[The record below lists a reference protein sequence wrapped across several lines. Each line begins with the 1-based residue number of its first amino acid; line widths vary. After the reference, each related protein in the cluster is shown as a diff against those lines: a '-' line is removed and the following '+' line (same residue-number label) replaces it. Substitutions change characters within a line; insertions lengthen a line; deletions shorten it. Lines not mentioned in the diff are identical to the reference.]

1 MMNYEV
7 NEYYSKKVFW
17 SSVFAGVIAV
27 IAISI
32 LLSMLATSL
41 GFSMVEPLSDDP
53 VNGVGSSVIVWAI
66 CILISLA
73 SGGYLAGRLVS
84 SAGMIHGFLVW
95 ATTLIIALFFGGMLI
110 SGVLSITGSAINS
123 MASVTGN
130 IATGATSVMSNSF
143 SGISDSD
150 STLLDNLMDKT
161 DSKDMKDNVLRA
173 LHKSNIPSLQ
183 PEFLEKQL
191 QEAKNDIGAAV
202 KQMALNPDNSDSI
215 LQELIDKLKNR
226 GETITKDV
234 DRNSLVKVLS
244 DNTSYSQ
251 SEINQIADNIINAKN
266 KAAAQFNEQLNNVQQ
281 GLEQFKQQALVT
293 ADQTTSTLA
302 KSSLVAFF
310 SLLLGCIV
318 SSIAGAY
325 GARKNRIN
333 IPH

>member
-17 SSVFAGVIAV
+17 SSIFAGVIAV
-27 IAISI
+27 IAISV

-73 SGGYLAGRLVS
+73 GGGYLAGRLVS
-84 SAGMIHGFLVW
+84 AGGMIHGFLVW
-95 ATTLIIALFFGGMLI
+95 ATTLIVALFFGGMLI
-110 SGVLSITGSAINS
+110 SGILSLTGNAIS
-123 MASVTGN
+123 SVASVTGN
-130 IATGATSVMSNSF
+130 IASGATSVMSNSL
-143 SGISDSD
+143 SGFGDPNSALLGNFMDNADS
-150 STLLDNLMDKT
+150 N
-161 DSKDMKDNVLRA
+161 DMKDNVIRA
-173 LHKSNIPSLQ
+173 LRKSNIPSLQ

-191 QEAKNDIGAAV
+191 QEAKNDISAAV
-202 KQMALNPDNSDSI
+202 KQMALNPDSSDSI
-215 LQELIDKLKNR
+215 LQELTNKLKDR
-226 GETITKDV
+226 GEAITKDV
-234 DRNSLVKVLS
+234 DRNSIVKALS

-266 KAAAQFNEQLNNVQQ
+266 KAAEQFNEQINNVQQ

-302 KSSLVAFF
+302 KSSLIAFF

-318 SSIAGAY
+318 SSVAGAY
-325 GARKNRIN
+325 GAKKNKIN
-333 IPH
+333 VTH

>member
-17 SSVFAGVIAV
+17 SSIFAGVIAV

-53 VNGVGSSVIVWAI
+53 VNGIGSSVIVWAI

-73 SGGYLAGRLVS
+73 CGGYLAGRLVS
-84 SAGMIHGFLVW
+84 AAGMVHGFLVW
-95 ATTLIIALFFGGMLI
+95 ATTLIVALFFGGMLI
-110 SGVLSITGSAINS
+110 SGVLSVTGSAINS
-123 MASVTGN
+123 MATVTGN
-130 IATGATSVMSNSF
+130 IASGATSVMSS
-143 SGISDSD
+143 SISDFGD
-150 STLLDNLMDKT
+150 SENTLLDNFLDKS
-161 DSKDMKDNVLRA
+161 DSKDMKDNVMRA
-173 LHKSNIPSLQ
+173 LRKSNIPSLQ

-191 QEAKNDIGAAV
+191 QEAKNDIGAAA

-215 LQELIDKLKNR
+215 LQELTNKLKNR
-226 GETITKDV
+226 GEAITKDV
-234 DRNSLVKVLS
+234 DRNSLVKALS

-293 ADQTTSTLA
+293 ADQTASTLS

-318 SSIAGAY
+318 SSVAGAY
-325 GARKNRIN
+325 GARKNTIN
-333 IPH
+333 VTH